1 MVMFYLVLMD
11 YSNPEPNAK
20 PNITHFVEF
29 VDVLKMFLLNFGPK
43 LRSSQQNIGL
53 ITYFLHLKL
62 KMVNQLRRR
71 AFLVKN
77 AYLKL
82 KGAIP

>member
-43 LRSSQQNIGL
+43 LRGQPQERKFSSFGCLKKIGDQ
-53 ITYFLHLKL
+53 I
-62 KMVNQLRRR
+62 
-71 AFLVKN
+71 
-77 AYLKL
+77 
-82 KGAIP
+82 